1 MSKTTTVQV
10 AVLDDAESEKVI
22 QTVEVLHG
30 SFAGS
35 DRYTVSR
42 LTEEV
47 KPAGEPLYRH
57 FFIATVKTKA
67 EERVVG
73 VGGVKA
79 ADWASNTHVLYL
91 SAVHQDFRNSGIG
104 KKLVK
109 ARVDWIRTHF
119 GSGRVVVSTP
129 KIERFKQF
137 GFRPVTRAC
146 DKGRAIMI
154 MEF

>member
-1 MSKTTTVQV
+1 MSKTITVQV

-91 SAVHQDFRNSGIG
+91 SAVHSDFRNSGIG

>member
-47 KPAGEPLYRH
+47 KPAGAPLYRH

>member
-1 MSKTTTVQV
+1 MGKTTTVQV
-10 AVLDDAESEKVI
+10 AVLDAAESEKVI
-22 QTVEVLHG
+22 QTVEVLRG

-35 DRYTVSR
+35 DRYTLQR
-42 LTEEV
+42 LADEV
-47 KPAGEPLYRH
+47 KPVGEPLYRY
-57 FFIATVKTKA
+57 FFIATVKTKTD
-67 EERVVG
+67 ERVVG

-91 SAVHQDFRNSGIG
+91 SAVHPEFRNLGIG
-104 KKLVK
+104 KRLVK
-109 ARVDWIRTHF
+109 ARVDWIRAQF

>member
-1 MSKTTTVQV
+1 MGKSTTVQV
-10 AVLDDAESEKVI
+10 DVLDAAESEKVI

-30 SFAGS
+30 SFSGS
-35 DRYTVSR
+35 DRYTVKR

-91 SAVHQDFRNSGIG
+91 SAVHPEFRNLGIG
-104 KKLVK
+104 RKLVK
-109 ARVDWIRTHF
+109 ARVDWLRNQF
-119 GSGRVVVSTP
+119 GNGRVVVSTP
-129 KIERFKQF
+129 KVERFRQF

-146 DKGRAIMI
+146 DKGRAIMV